1 LGVTNLIKESKKMKI
16 EKEKHDEFVENRRKK
31 SKAIAIILFVMVFTF
46 FMTTVIRI
54 SSNIS

>member
-1 LGVTNLIKESKKMKI
+1 MIKENKKMKI

-46 FMTTVIRI
+46 FITTVIRI

>member
-1 LGVTNLIKESKKMKI
+1 MTKESKKMKI
-16 EKEKHDEFVENRRKK
+16 EKEKQAEFIENRRKK
-31 SKAIAIILFVMVFTF
+31 SKAIAIILFVMGFTF